1 MTWLPEWRITV
12 GTSVYTNVTSVS
24 ITVGRIDIDRQCQ
37 AGYARMD
44 IINATNELFDVD
56 VTDLL
61 TLELK
66 DTSGVYVPVFGG
78 TVSDFTTSV
87 RTPEETGFVTLGT
100 ILAIGALAKLPKAI
114 YTEAVAHNLDGDQ
127 ISIILSDLLVNQWQE
142 VAPALQWVNYL
153 PATTTWANAENV
165 GLGEIDAGLYQ
176 MDQLS
181 AEVRNTQTLVQ
192 QIADSALGTLYE
204 DKQGRIAYADADHRS
219 NYLAANGSTQLDG
232 NYASPASVKSILQ
245 IGKIRNSEIVRYGN
259 DYGSTYTATDDASIS
274 TYGRYQRS
282 FDSNIR
288 YLADIEDIIDRDLAL
303 RATPRTQL
311 DQITFRLDNPLMPD
325 SLRDDLINLFFGEP
339 VVITNLPFNM
349 FEGYFSGFV
358 EGISIK
364 ATPTYVDATIYV
376 SPTDFSLIAPTWAT
390 ITPTNTI
397 WSGVNGTLQWS
408 KAIGA
413 LT

>member
-12 GTSVYTNVTSVS
+12 GTNVYTNVTGVNV
-24 ITVGRIDIDRQCQ
+24 TTGRIDIDRQCQ

-44 IINATNELFDVD
+44 IINSTNALFDID
-56 VTDLL
+56 VTDSL

-66 DTSGVYVPVFGG
+66 DSGGTYVPVFGG
-78 TVSDFTTSV
+78 TVSDFSTSV
-87 RTPEETGFVTLGT
+87 RSPEETGFVTLGS
-100 ILAIGALAKLPKAI
+100 ILAVGALAKLPKAI
-114 YTEAVAHNLDGDQ
+114 YTDSVPHNLDGEQ
-127 ISIILSDLLVNQWQE
+127 ISIILQELLVNEWIE
-142 VAPALQWVNYL
+142 VAPALQWVNYD
-153 PATTTWANAENV
+153 PTTTWANAENV
-165 GLGEIDAGLYQ
+165 GLGEIDTGLYQ
-176 MDQLS
+176 MDNLS
-181 AEVRNTQTLVQ
+181 AADRNTQTLVQ

-259 DYGSTYTATDDASIS
+259 DYGSTYSATDDASII
-274 TYGRYQRS
+274 TYGRYQRT

-288 YLADIEDIIDRDLAL
+288 FLADIEDIIERDLAL
-303 RATPRTQL
+303 RSVPRTQL
-311 DQITFRLDNPLMPD
+311 DQITFRLDNPLMPNA
-325 SLRDDLINLFFGEP
+325 LRNDLINLFFGEP

-358 EGISIK
+358 EGISMR
-364 ATPTYVDATIYV
+364 ATPTFVDMTIYV

-390 ITPTNTI
+390 VLPTNTI

>member
-12 GTSVYTNVTSVS
+12 GTTVYTNVTSVNV
-24 ITVGRIDIDRQCQ
+24 TTGRIDIDRQCQ

-44 IINATNELFDVD
+44 IINSTNALFDID
-56 VTDLL
+56 VTDIL

-66 DTSGVYVPVFGG
+66 DSAGVYVPVFGG
-78 TVSDFTTSV
+78 TVSDFRTSV
-87 RTPEETGFVTLGT
+87 RSPEETGFVTVGS
-100 ILAIGALAKLPKAI
+100 ILAVGALAKLPKAI
-114 YTEAVAHNLDGDQ
+114 YTAAVAHDLDGEQ
-127 ISIILSDLLVNQWQE
+127 ISIILKDLLVNQWQE
-142 VAPALQWVNYL
+142 VAPALQWYNYN
-153 PATTTWANAENV
+153 PTTTWANAENV

-176 MDQLS
+176 MDNLS
-181 AEVRNTQTLVQ
+181 AADRNTQTLVT
-192 QIADSALGTLYE
+192 QIADSALGLLYE

-219 NYLAANGSTQLDG
+219 TYLAANGSTELDA
-232 NYASPASVKSILQ
+232 NYATPSSVKSILQ

-259 DYGSTYTATDDASIS
+259 DYGSTYSATDDASIS
-274 TYGRYQRS
+274 TYGRYQKS
-282 FDSNIR
+282 YDSNIR
-288 YLADIEDIIDRDLAL
+288 YLADVEDIVERDLAL
-303 RATPRTQL
+303 RSTPRTQL
-311 DQITFRLDNPLMPD
+311 DQITFRLDNPTMP
-325 SLRDDLINLFFGEP
+325 SAQLDDLINLFFGEP

-358 EGISIK
+358 EGISLA

-390 ITPTNTI
+390 VIPTNTL
-397 WSGVNGTLQWS
+397 WSGVNATLQWT

>member
-12 GTSVYTNVTSVS
+12 GTTVYTNVTGVNLT
-24 ITVGRIDIDRQCQ
+24 IGRIDIDRQCQ

-44 IINATNELFDVD
+44 IINSTNVPFDID

-66 DTSGVYVPVFGG
+66 NSAGAYVPVFGG
-78 TVSDFTTSV
+78 TVSDFTISV

-100 ILAIGALAKLPKAI
+100 ILAVGALAKLPKAI
-114 YTEAVAHNLDGDQ
+114 YESAVAHNLDGEQ

-142 VAPALQWVNYL
+142 VAAALEWIDYE
-153 PATTTWANAENV
+153 PTTTWANAENV
-165 GLGEIDAGLYQ
+165 GLGEIDTGLYE
-176 MDQLS
+176 MDNLS
-181 AEVRNTQTLVQ
+181 AAARNTQTLVQ
-192 QIADSALGTLYE
+192 QIADSALGALYE
-204 DKQGRIAYADADHRS
+204 DKQGRIAYADGDHRS
-219 NYLAANGSTQLDG
+219 TYLATNGSTIIDG

-259 DYGSTYTATDDASIS
+259 DYGSTYSATDDASILA
-274 TYGRYQRS
+274 YGRYQRS

-288 YLADIEDIIDRDLAL
+288 HTADIEDIIDRDLAL
-303 RATPRTQL
+303 RSVPRTQL

-325 SLRDDLINLFFGEP
+325 SQRDNLINAFFGQPLE
-339 VVITNLPFNM
+339 ITNLPNNM
-349 FEGYFSGFV
+349 FGGTFSGFI
-358 EGISIK
+358 ESISFR
-364 ATPTYVDATIYV
+364 ANPTSVDITLYV
-376 SPTDFSLIAPTWAT
+376 SPIDFSLTATTWEIVSPPTL
-390 ITPTNTI
+390 I
-397 WSGVNGTLQWS
+397 WTGVNGTLTWN

>member
-12 GTSVYTNVTSVS
+12 GTTVYTNVTGVS
-24 ITVGRIDIDRQCQ
+24 LTTGRIDIDRQCQ

-44 IINATNELFDVD
+44 IINSDNALFDID
-56 VTDLL
+56 VTDSL

-66 DTSGVYVPVFGG
+66 DSGGTYVPVFGG
-78 TVSDFTTSV
+78 TVSDFSTSV
-87 RTPEETGFVTLGT
+87 RSPEESGFVTLGS
-100 ILAIGALAKLPKAI
+100 ILAVGALAKLPKAI
-114 YTEAVAHNLDGDQ
+114 YTSSVAHNLDGEQ
-127 ISIILSDLLVNQWQE
+127 IAIILQDLLVNEWRE
-142 VAPALQWVNYL
+142 VAPTLTWAMYD
-153 PATTTWANAENV
+153 PTTTWANAENV
-165 GLGEIDAGLYQ
+165 GLGEIDSGLYQ
-176 MDQLS
+176 MDNLS
-181 AEVRNTQTLVQ
+181 AADRNSQTLVQ
-192 QIADSALGTLYE
+192 QIADSALGNLYE
-204 DKQGRIAYADADHRS
+204 DKQGRICYADADHRS

-259 DYGSTYTATDDASIS
+259 DYGSTYSATDDASIT
-274 TYGRYQRS
+274 TYGRYQRT

-288 YLADIEDIIDRDLAL
+288 FLADIEDIIERDLAL
-303 RATPRTQL
+303 RSTPRTQL
-311 DQITFRLDNPLMPD
+311 DQITFRLDNPNMPD
-325 SLRDDLINLFFGEP
+325 ALRDDLINLFFGEP

-358 EGISIK
+358 EGISMR
-364 ATPTYVDATIYV
+364 ATPTFVDATIYV

-390 ITPTNTI
+390 VLPTNTI

>member
-12 GTSVYTNVTSVS
+12 GNNVYTNVTSVS
-24 ITVGRIDIDRQCQ
+24 VTIGRIDIDRQCQ

-44 IINATNELFDVD
+44 IINSDNALFDID

-66 DTSGVYVPVFGG
+66 DSAGTYVPVFGG

-87 RTPEETGFVTLGT
+87 RTPEETGFVTLGS
-100 ILAIGALAKLPKAI
+100 ILAVGALAKLPKAI
-114 YTEAVAHNLDGDQ
+114 YTAAVAHDLDGEQ

-153 PATTTWANAENV
+153 PANTTWANAENV
-165 GLGEIDAGLYQ
+165 GLGEIDTGLYE
-176 MDQLS
+176 MDNLAAAS
-181 AEVRNTQTLVQ
+181 RNTQTLVQ
-192 QIADSALGTLYE
+192 QIADSALGNLYE
-204 DKQGRIAYADADHRS
+204 DKQGRIGYADADHRA
-219 NYLAANGSTQLDG
+219 NYLAANGSTQLDA
-232 NYASPASVKSILQ
+232 NYATPASVKSILQ

-259 DYGSTYTATDDASIS
+259 DYGSTYSATDDASIT
-274 TYGRYQRS
+274 TYGRYQRT

-288 YLADIEDIIDRDLAL
+288 HTADIEDIIERDLAL
-303 RATPRTQL
+303 RSTPRTQL
-311 DQITFRLDNPLMPD
+311 DQITFRLDNPNMP
-325 SLRDDLINLFFGEP
+325 SAQLDDLINLFFGEP

-358 EGISIK
+358 EGIAMR
-364 ATPTYVDATIYV
+364 ATPTFVDMTIYV

-390 ITPTNTI
+390 VLPTNTI

>member
-12 GTSVYTNVTSVS
+12 GTTVYTNVTSVNVT
-24 ITVGRIDIDRQCQ
+24 IGRIDIDRQCQ

-44 IINATNELFDVD
+44 IINSTNALFDID
-56 VTDLL
+56 VTDSL

-66 DTSGVYVPVFGG
+66 DSGGTYVPVFGG

-87 RTPEETGFVTLGT
+87 RSPEESGYVTLGT
-100 ILAIGALAKLPKAI
+100 ILAVGALAKLPKAI
-114 YTEAVAHNLDGDQ
+114 YTDSVAHGLDGEQ
-127 ISIILSDLLVNQWQE
+127 ISIILENLLVNQWQE
-142 VAPALQWVNYL
+142 VAAALTWATYD
-153 PATTTWANAENV
+153 PTTTWANAENV
-165 GLGEIDAGLYQ
+165 GVGEIDAGLYQ
-176 MDQLS
+176 MDNLS
-181 AEVRNTQTLVQ
+181 ADDRNTQTLVQ
-192 QIADSALGTLYE
+192 QIADSALGNLYE
-204 DKQGRIAYADADHRS
+204 DKQGRISYADGDHRS

-259 DYGSTYTATDDASIS
+259 DYGSTYSATDDASII
-274 TYGRYQRS
+274 TYGRYQRT

-288 YLADIEDIIDRDLAL
+288 FLADIEDIIERDLAL
-303 RATPRTQL
+303 RSTPRTQL
-311 DQITFRLDNPLMPD
+311 DQITFRLDNPVMPNA
-325 SLRDDLINLFFGEP
+325 LRDDLINLFFGEP

-358 EGISIK
+358 EGISMR
-364 ATPTYVDATIYV
+364 ATPTFVDATIYV

-390 ITPTNTI
+390 VLPTNTI

>member
-12 GTSVYTNVTSVS
+12 GGNTYTNVTGVNL
-24 ITVGRIDIDRQCQ
+24 TTGRIDIDRQCQ

-44 IINATNELFDVD
+44 IINSTNALFDID
-56 VTDLL
+56 VTDSL

-66 DTSGVYVPVFGG
+66 DSGGDYVVVFGG
-78 TVSDFTTSV
+78 TVSDFSTSV
-87 RTPEETGFVTLGT
+87 RSPEETGYVTMGT
-100 ILAIGALAKLPKAI
+100 ILAVGALAKLPKAI
-114 YTEAVAHNLDGDQ
+114 YAASVAHGLDGEQ
-127 ISIILSDLLVNQWQE
+127 IAIILQDLLVNQWQE
-142 VAPALQWVNYL
+142 VAPSLTWATYD
-153 PATTTWANAENV
+153 PTTTWANAENV
-165 GLGEIDAGLYQ
+165 GLGEIDSGLYQ
-176 MDQLS
+176 MDNLS
-181 AEVRNTQTLVQ
+181 AADRNTQTLVQ

-219 NYLAANGSTQLDG
+219 TYLAANGSTQLDG

-259 DYGSTYTATDDASIS
+259 DYGSTYSATDNASIT
-274 TYGRYQRS
+274 TYGRYQRT

-325 SLRDDLINLFFGEP
+325 ALRDDLINLFFGEP
-339 VVITNLPFNM
+339 VLITNLPFNM

-358 EGISIK
+358 EGISIR
-364 ATPTYVDATIYV
+364 ATPTFVDATIYV

-390 ITPTNTI
+390 VIPTNTI
-397 WSGVNGTLQWS
+397 WSGVNATIQWS

>member
-12 GTSVYTNVTSVS
+12 GTTVYTNVTGVNL
-24 ITVGRIDIDRQCQ
+24 TTGRIDIDRQCQ

-44 IINATNELFDVD
+44 IINSTNALFDID
-56 VTDLL
+56 VTDSL

-66 DTSGVYVPVFGG
+66 DSDGDYVVVFGG
-78 TVSDFTTSV
+78 TVSDFSTSV
-87 RTPEETGFVTLGT
+87 RSPEETGFVTLGT
-100 ILAIGALAKLPKAI
+100 ILAVGALAKLPKAI
-114 YTEAVAHNLDGDQ
+114 YTDSVAHGLDGEQ
-127 ISIILSDLLVNQWQE
+127 IAIILQDLLVNEWNE
-142 VAPALQWVNYL
+142 VAPALQWEDYD
-153 PATTTWANAENV
+153 PTTTWANAENV
-165 GLGEIDAGLYQ
+165 GLGEIDTGLYQ
-176 MDQLS
+176 MDNLS
-181 AEVRNTQTLVQ
+181 AADRNTQTLVQ
-192 QIADSALGTLYE
+192 QIADSALGNLYE
-204 DKQGRIAYADADHRS
+204 DKQGRISYADADHRS

-259 DYGSTYTATDDASIS
+259 DYGSTYSATDDASIT
-274 TYGRYQRS
+274 TYGRYQRT

-288 YLADIEDIIDRDLAL
+288 FLADIEDIIDRDLAL
-303 RATPRTQL
+303 RSTPRTQL

-325 SLRDDLINLFFGEP
+325 ALRDDLINLFFGEP

-358 EGISIK
+358 EGISIR
-364 ATPTYVDATIYV
+364 ANASFVDATIYV

-390 ITPTNTI
+390 VLPTNTI

>member
-12 GTSVYTNVTSVS
+12 GTTVYTNVTGVNL
-24 ITVGRIDIDRQCQ
+24 TTGRIDIDRQCQ

-44 IINATNELFDVD
+44 IINSTNALFDID
-56 VTDLL
+56 VTDSL

-66 DTSGVYVPVFGG
+66 DSDGDYVVVFGG
-78 TVSDFTTSV
+78 TVSDFSTSV
-87 RTPEETGFVTLGT
+87 RSPEETGFVTLGT
-100 ILAIGALAKLPKAI
+100 ILAVGALAKLPKAI
-114 YTEAVAHNLDGDQ
+114 YTDSVAHGLDGEQ
-127 ISIILSDLLVNQWQE
+127 IAIILQDLLVNEWNE
-142 VAPALQWVNYL
+142 VASALQWEDYD
-153 PATTTWANAENV
+153 PTTTWANAENV
-165 GLGEIDAGLYQ
+165 GLGEIDTGLYQ
-176 MDQLS
+176 MDNLS
-181 AEVRNTQTLVQ
+181 AADRNTQTLVQ
-192 QIADSALGTLYE
+192 QIADSALGNLYE

-219 NYLAANGSTQLDG
+219 NYLATNGSTQLDG

-259 DYGSTYTATDDASIS
+259 DYGSTYSATDDASIT
-274 TYGRYQRS
+274 TYGRYQRT

-288 YLADIEDIIDRDLAL
+288 FLADIEDIIERDIAL

-325 SLRDDLINLFFGEP
+325 ALRDDLINLFFGEP

-358 EGISIK
+358 EGISIR
-364 ATPTYVDATIYV
+364 ANASFVDCTIYV

-390 ITPTNTI
+390 VIPTNTI
-397 WSGVNGTLQWS
+397 WSGVNGTLQWT

>member
-12 GTSVYTNVTSVS
+12 GTNVYTNVTGVNV
-24 ITVGRIDIDRQCQ
+24 TTGRIDIDRQCQ

-44 IINATNELFDVD
+44 IINSTNALFDID
-56 VTDLL
+56 VTDSL

-66 DTSGVYVPVFGG
+66 DSGGTYVPVFGG
-78 TVSDFTTSV
+78 TVSDFSTSV
-87 RTPEETGFVTLGT
+87 RSPEESGYVTLGT
-100 ILAIGALAKLPKAI
+100 ILAVGALAKLPKAI
-114 YTEAVAHNLDGDQ
+114 YTDSVAHGLDGEQ
-127 ISIILSDLLVNQWQE
+127 IAIILSELLVNEWIE
-142 VAPALQWVNYL
+142 VAPALQWQDYD
-153 PATTTWANAENV
+153 PTTTWANAENV
-165 GLGEIDAGLYQ
+165 GLGEIDAGLYE
-176 MDQLS
+176 MDNLS
-181 AEVRNTQTLVQ
+181 AADRNTQTLVQ

-204 DKQGRIAYADADHRS
+204 DKQGRISYADADHRS

-259 DYGSTYTATDDASIS
+259 DYGSTYSATDDASIT
-274 TYGRYQRS
+274 TYGRYQRT

-288 YLADIEDIIDRDLAL
+288 FLADVEDIIERDLAL
-303 RATPRTQL
+303 RSVPRTQL

-325 SLRDDLINLFFGEP
+325 ALRDDLINLFFGEP

-358 EGISIK
+358 EGISMR
-364 ATPTYVDATIYV
+364 ATPTFVDATIYV

-390 ITPTNTI
+390 VLPTNTI

>member
-12 GTSVYTNVTSVS
+12 GTTVYTNVTSVNVT
-24 ITVGRIDIDRQCQ
+24 IGRIDIDRQCQ
-37 AGYARMD
+37 AGYARME
-44 IINATNELFDVD
+44 IINPTNALFDID
-56 VTDLL
+56 VTDSL

-66 DTSGVYVPVFGG
+66 DTSGSYVPFFGG

-100 ILAIGALAKLPKAI
+100 ILAVGALAKLPKAI
-114 YTEAVAHNLDGDQ
+114 YTDSVAHGLDGEQ
-127 ISIILSDLLVNQWQE
+127 ISIILSELLVNEWIE
-142 VAPALQWVNYL
+142 VAPSLQWQDYN
-153 PATTTWANAENV
+153 PTTTWANAENV
-165 GLGEIDAGLYQ
+165 GLGEIDTGLYQ
-176 MDQLS
+176 MDNLS
-181 AEVRNTQTLVQ
+181 AADRNTQTLVQ

-219 NYLAANGSTQLDG
+219 NYLAANGSTQLDA
-232 NYASPASVKSILQ
+232 NYATPASVKSILQ

-259 DYGSTYTATDDASIS
+259 NFGSTYSATDDASIAL
-274 TYGRYQRS
+274 YGRYQRT

-288 YLADIEDIIDRDLAL
+288 YLADIEDIVERDLAL
-303 RATPRTQL
+303 RSTPRTQL
-311 DQITFRLDNPLMPD
+311 DQITFRLDNPTMP
-325 SLRDDLINLFFGEP
+325 SAQLDDLINLFFGEP

-358 EGISIK
+358 EGISMR
-364 ATPTYVDATIYV
+364 ATPTFVDMTIYV

-390 ITPTNTI
+390 VLPTNTI

>member
-12 GTSVYTNVTSVS
+12 GTTVYTNVTSVNV
-24 ITVGRIDIDRQCQ
+24 TTGRIDIDRQCQ

-44 IINATNELFDVD
+44 IINSTNTLFDID
-56 VTDLL
+56 VTDSL

-66 DTSGVYVPVFGG
+66 DSAGVYVPVFGG
-78 TVSDFTTSV
+78 TVSDFRTSV
-87 RTPEETGFVTLGT
+87 RSPEETGFVTIGS
-100 ILAIGALAKLPKAI
+100 ILAVGALAKLPKAI
-114 YTEAVAHNLDGDQ
+114 YTASVAHDLDGEQ
-127 ISIILSDLLVNQWQE
+127 ISIILEDLLVNQWQE
-142 VAPALQWVNYL
+142 VAAALQWVNYD
-153 PATTTWANAENV
+153 PTTTWANAENV

-176 MDQLS
+176 MDNLS
-181 AEVRNTQTLVQ
+181 AADRNTQTLVT
-192 QIADSALGTLYE
+192 QIADSALGLLYE
-204 DKQGRIAYADADHRS
+204 DKQGRISYADADHRS

-232 NYASPASVKSILQ
+232 NYATPSSVKSILQ

-259 DYGSTYTATDDASIS
+259 DYGSTYSATDDASIA

-288 YLADIEDIIDRDLAL
+288 YLADVEDIVERDLAL
-303 RATPRTQL
+303 RSTPRTQL
-311 DQITFRLDNPLMPD
+311 DQITFRLDNPTMP
-325 SLRDDLINLFFGEP
+325 SAQLDDLINLFFGEP

-358 EGISIK
+358 EGISLA

-390 ITPTNTI
+390 VIPTNTL
-397 WSGVNGTLQWS
+397 WSGVNATLQWS
-408 KAIGA
+408 KAIGVIN
-413 LT
+413 

>member
-12 GTSVYTNVTSVS
+12 GTTVYTNVTSVNV
-24 ITVGRIDIDRQCQ
+24 TTGRIDIDRQCQ

-44 IINATNELFDVD
+44 IINSTNALFDID
-56 VTDLL
+56 VTDSL

-66 DTSGVYVPVFGG
+66 DSAGTYVPVFGG
-78 TVSDFTTSV
+78 TVSDFRTSV
-87 RTPEETGFVTLGT
+87 RSPEETGFVTIGS
-100 ILAIGALAKLPKAI
+100 ILAVGALAKLPKAI
-114 YTEAVAHNLDGDQ
+114 YTAAVAHDLDGEQ
-127 ISIILSDLLVNQWQE
+127 ISIILEDLLVNQWQE
-142 VAPALQWVNYL
+142 VAPALQWVNYD
-153 PATTTWANAENV
+153 PTTTWANAENV

-176 MDQLS
+176 MDNLS
-181 AEVRNTQTLVQ
+181 AADRNTQTLVT
-192 QIADSALGTLYE
+192 QIADSALGLLYE

-219 NYLAANGSTQLDG
+219 TYLAANGSTQLDG
-232 NYASPASVKSILQ
+232 NYATPSSVKSILQ

-259 DYGSTYTATDDASIS
+259 DYGSTYSATDDASIT

-288 YLADIEDIIDRDLAL
+288 YLADVEDIVERDLAL
-303 RATPRTQL
+303 RSTPRTQL
-311 DQITFRLDNPLMPD
+311 DQITFRLDNPTMP
-325 SLRDDLINLFFGEP
+325 SSQLDDLINLFFGEP

-358 EGISIK
+358 EGISIA

-390 ITPTNTI
+390 VIPTNTL
-397 WSGVNGTLQWS
+397 WSGVNATLQWS
-408 KAIGA
+408 KAIGVIN
-413 LT
+413 

>member
-12 GTSVYTNVTSVS
+12 GTTVYTNVTGVNV
-24 ITVGRIDIDRQCQ
+24 TTGRIDIDRQCQ

-44 IINATNELFDVD
+44 IINSTNDLFDID
-56 VTDLL
+56 VTDSL

-66 DTSGVYVPVFGG
+66 DSGGTYVPVFGG

-87 RTPEETGFVTLGT
+87 RSPEEVGFITIGT
-100 ILAIGALAKLPKAI
+100 ILAVGALAKLPKAI
-114 YTEAVAHNLDGDQ
+114 YTASVAHNLDGEQ
-127 ISIILSDLLVNQWQE
+127 IRIILSDLLENQWQE
-142 VAPALQWVNYL
+142 VAPTLTWAAYDS
-153 PATTTWANAENV
+153 TTTWANAENV

-176 MDQLS
+176 MDNLS
-181 AEVRNTQTLVQ
+181 AADRNTQTLVQ

-204 DKQGRIAYADADHRS
+204 DKQGRVSYADADHRS
-219 NYLAANGSTQLDG
+219 TYLAANGSTELDG

-259 DYGSTYTATDDASIS
+259 DYGSTYSATDDTSIT
-274 TYGRYQRS
+274 TYGRYQRT

-288 YLADIEDIIDRDLAL
+288 YLADITDIITRDLAL
-303 RATPRTQL
+303 RSTPRTQL

-325 SLRDDLINLFFGEP
+325 ALRNDLINLFFGEP

-358 EGISIK
+358 EGISMR
-364 ATPTYVDATIYV
+364 ATPTFVDITIYV

-390 ITPTNTI
+390 VIPTNTI
-397 WSGVNGTLQWS
+397 WSGVNGTLQWT

>member
-12 GTSVYTNVTSVS
+12 GTTVYTNVTGVNV
-24 ITVGRIDIDRQCQ
+24 TTGRIDIDRQCQ

-44 IINATNELFDVD
+44 IINSTNALFDID
-56 VTDLL
+56 VTDSL

-66 DTSGVYVPVFGG
+66 DSGGTYVPVFGG
-78 TVSDFTTSV
+78 TVSDFSTSV
-87 RTPEETGFVTLGT
+87 RSPEESGYVTLGT
-100 ILAIGALAKLPKAI
+100 ILAVGALAKLPKAI
-114 YTEAVAHNLDGDQ
+114 YTDSVAHGLDGEQ
-127 ISIILSDLLVNQWQE
+127 IAIILEELLVNEWIE
-142 VAPALQWVNYL
+142 VAPALQWVNYD
-153 PATTTWANAENV
+153 PTTTWANAENV
-165 GLGEIDAGLYQ
+165 GLGEIDSGLYQ
-176 MDQLS
+176 MDNLS
-181 AEVRNTQTLVQ
+181 AADRNTQTLVQ

-204 DKQGRIAYADADHRS
+204 DKQGRISYADADHRS

-259 DYGSTYTATDDASIS
+259 DYGSTYSATDDASIT
-274 TYGRYQRS
+274 TYGRYQRT

-288 YLADIEDIIDRDLAL
+288 FLADIEDIIERDLAL
-303 RATPRTQL
+303 RSTPRTQL
-311 DQITFRLDNPLMPD
+311 DQITFRLDNPLMPNA
-325 SLRDDLINLFFGEP
+325 LRDDLINLFFGEP

-358 EGISIK
+358 EGISMR
-364 ATPTYVDATIYV
+364 ATPTFVDATIYV

-390 ITPTNTI
+390 VIPTNTI

>member
-12 GTSVYTNVTSVS
+12 GTNVYTNVTGVNV
-24 ITVGRIDIDRQCQ
+24 TTGRIDIDRQCQ

-44 IINATNELFDVD
+44 IINSTNALFDID
-56 VTDLL
+56 VTDSL

-66 DTSGVYVPVFGG
+66 DSGGTYVPVFGG

-87 RTPEETGFVTLGT
+87 RSPEEVGYVTIGT
-100 ILAIGALAKLPKAI
+100 ILAVGALAKLPKAI
-114 YTEAVAHNLDGDQ
+114 YTSSVAHDLDGEQ

-142 VAPALQWVNYL
+142 VAPTLTWAAYD
-153 PATTTWANAENV
+153 PTTTWANAENV
-165 GLGEIDAGLYQ
+165 GLGEIDAGLYE
-176 MDQLS
+176 MDNLS
-181 AEVRNTQTLVQ
+181 AADRNTQTLVQ

-204 DKQGRIAYADADHRS
+204 DKQGRISYADADHRS
-219 NYLAANGSTQLDG
+219 NYLATNGSTQLDG

-259 DYGSTYTATDDASIS
+259 DYGSTYSATDDASIA

-288 YLADIEDIIDRDLAL
+288 YLADIEDIIERDLAL
-303 RATPRTQL
+303 RSVPRTQL
-311 DQITFRLDNPLMPD
+311 DQITFRLDNPLMPNA
-325 SLRDDLINLFFGEP
+325 LRDDLINLFFGEP

-358 EGISIK
+358 EGISIR
-364 ATPTYVDATIYV
+364 ATPTFVDATIYV

-390 ITPTNTI
+390 VLPTNTI

-408 KAIGA
+408 KTIGA

>member
-12 GTSVYTNVTSVS
+12 GTNVYTNVTGVNV
-24 ITVGRIDIDRQCQ
+24 TTGRIDIDRQCQ

-44 IINATNELFDVD
+44 IINSTNALFDID
-56 VTDLL
+56 VTDSL

-66 DTSGVYVPVFGG
+66 DSGGTYVPVFGG

-87 RTPEETGFVTLGT
+87 RSPEEVGYVTIGT
-100 ILAIGALAKLPKAI
+100 ILAVGALAKLPKAI
-114 YTEAVAHNLDGDQ
+114 YTSSVAHNLDGEQ
-127 ISIILSDLLVNQWQE
+127 ISIILQELLVNEWIE
-142 VAPALQWVNYL
+142 VAPALQWVNYD
-153 PATTTWANAENV
+153 PTTTWANAENV

-176 MDQLS
+176 MDNLS
-181 AEVRNTQTLVQ
+181 SADRNTQTLVQ

-204 DKQGRIAYADADHRS
+204 DKQGRISYADADHRS

-259 DYGSTYTATDDASIS
+259 DYGSTYSATDDASIT
-274 TYGRYQRS
+274 TYGRYQRT

-288 YLADIEDIIDRDLAL
+288 FLADVEDIIERDLAL
-303 RATPRTQL
+303 RSVPRTQL

-325 SLRDDLINLFFGEP
+325 ALRDDLVNLFFGEP

-358 EGISIK
+358 EGISMR
-364 ATPTYVDATIYV
+364 ATPTFVDATIYV

-390 ITPTNTI
+390 VLPTNTI

>member
-12 GTSVYTNVTSVS
+12 GTNVYTNVTGVNV
-24 ITVGRIDIDRQCQ
+24 TTGRIDIDRQCQ

-44 IINATNELFDVD
+44 IINSTNALFDID
-56 VTDLL
+56 VTDSL

-66 DTSGVYVPVFGG
+66 DSGGTYVPVFGG

-87 RTPEETGFVTLGT
+87 RSPEEVGYVTIGT
-100 ILAIGALAKLPKAI
+100 ILAVGALAKLPKAI
-114 YTEAVAHNLDGDQ
+114 YTDAVAHDLDGEQ
-127 ISIILSDLLVNQWQE
+127 IAIILQDLLVNEWIE
-142 VAPALQWVNYL
+142 VAPALQWVNYN
-153 PATTTWANAENV
+153 PTTTWANAENV
-165 GLGEIDAGLYQ
+165 GLGEIDIGLYE
-176 MDQLS
+176 MDNLH
-181 AEVRNTQTLVQ
+181 AAARNTQTLVQ

-204 DKQGRIAYADADHRS
+204 DKQGRISYADADHRS
-219 NYLAANGSTQLDG
+219 NYLATNGSTQLDG

-259 DYGSTYTATDDASIS
+259 DYGSTYSATDDASIT
-274 TYGRYQRS
+274 TYGRYQRT

-288 YLADIEDIIDRDLAL
+288 HTADIEDIIERDLAL
-303 RATPRTQL
+303 RSTPRTQL
-311 DQITFRLDNPLMPD
+311 DQITFRLDNPLMPNA
-325 SLRDDLINLFFGEP
+325 LRDDLINLFFGEP

-358 EGISIK
+358 EGISIR
-364 ATPTYVDATIYV
+364 ATPTFVDATIYV

-390 ITPTNTI
+390 VIPTNTI
-397 WSGVNGTLQWS
+397 WSGVNGTLQWT

>member
-12 GTSVYTNVTSVS
+12 GTTVYTNVTGVNV
-24 ITVGRIDIDRQCQ
+24 TTGRIDIDRQCQ

-44 IINATNELFDVD
+44 IINSTNALFDID
-56 VTDLL
+56 VTDSL

-66 DTSGVYVPVFGG
+66 DSGGTYVPVFGG

-87 RTPEETGFVTLGT
+87 RSPEESGYVTLGT
-100 ILAIGALAKLPKAI
+100 ILAVGALAKLPKAI
-114 YTEAVAHNLDGDQ
+114 YTSSVAHDLDGEQ

-142 VAPALQWVNYL
+142 VAPTLTWATYN
-153 PATTTWANAENV
+153 PTTTWANAENV
-165 GLGEIDAGLYQ
+165 GLGEIDAGLYE
-176 MDQLS
+176 MDNLS
-181 AEVRNTQTLVQ
+181 AADRNTQTLVQ

-204 DKQGRIAYADADHRS
+204 DKQGRISYADADHRS
-219 NYLAANGSTQLDG
+219 NYLATNGSTQLDG

-259 DYGSTYTATDDASIS
+259 DYGSTYSATDDVSIT

-288 YLADIEDIIDRDLAL
+288 YLADIEDIIERDLAL
-303 RATPRTQL
+303 RSVPRTQL

-325 SLRDDLINLFFGEP
+325 ALRDDLINLFFGEP

-358 EGISIK
+358 EGISMR
-364 ATPTYVDATIYV
+364 ATPTFVDATIYV

-390 ITPTNTI
+390 VLPTNTI

>member
-12 GTSVYTNVTSVS
+12 GTNVYTNVTGVNV
-24 ITVGRIDIDRQCQ
+24 TTGRIDIDRQCQ

-44 IINATNELFDVD
+44 IINSTNALFDID

-61 TLELK
+61 SLELK
-66 DTSGVYVPVFGG
+66 DSTGTYVPVFGG

-100 ILAIGALAKLPKAI
+100 ILAVGALAKLPKAI
-114 YTEAVAHNLDGDQ
+114 YESAVAYDLDGEQ
-127 ISIILSDLLVNQWQE
+127 IRIILSDLLVNQWQE
-142 VAPALQWVNYL
+142 VAPALQWVDYD
-153 PATTTWANAENV
+153 PTTTWANAENV
-165 GLGEIDAGLYQ
+165 GLGEIDTGLYE
-176 MDQLS
+176 MDNL
-181 AEVRNTQTLVQ
+181 AAAARNTQTLVQ
-192 QIADSALGTLYE
+192 QIADSALGNLYE

-219 NYLAANGSTQLDG
+219 NYLATNGSTQLDA

-259 DYGSTYTATDDASIS
+259 DYGSTYSATDDASIT
-274 TYGRYQRS
+274 TYGRYQRT

-288 YLADIEDIIDRDLAL
+288 HTADIEDIVERDLAL
-303 RATPRTQL
+303 RSTPRTQL
-311 DQITFRLDNPLMPD
+311 DQITFRLDNPNMP
-325 SLRDDLINLFFGEP
+325 SAQLDDLINLFFGEP

-358 EGISIK
+358 EGISMR
-364 ATPTYVDATIYV
+364 ATPTFVDMTIYV

-390 ITPTNTI
+390 VLPTNTI

>member
-12 GTSVYTNVTSVS
+12 GTTVYTNVTGVSV
-24 ITVGRIDIDRQCQ
+24 TTGRIDIDRQCQ

-44 IINATNELFDVD
+44 IINSTNALFDID
-56 VTDLL
+56 VTDSL

-66 DTSGVYVPVFGG
+66 DSDGDYVAVFGG
-78 TVSDFTTSV
+78 TVSDFSTSV
-87 RTPEETGFVTLGT
+87 RSPEESGYVTLGT
-100 ILAIGALAKLPKAI
+100 ILAVGALAKLPKAI
-114 YTEAVAHNLDGDQ
+114 YTASVAHGLDGEQ
-127 ISIILSDLLVNQWQE
+127 IGIILQDLLVNQWQE
-142 VAPALQWVNYL
+142 VAPTLTWATYN
-153 PATTTWANAENV
+153 PTTTWANAENV
-165 GLGEIDAGLYQ
+165 GLGEIDSGLYQ
-176 MDQLS
+176 MDNLS
-181 AEVRNTQTLVQ
+181 AADRNTQTLVQ

-219 NYLAANGSTQLDG
+219 NYLATNGSTQLDG

-259 DYGSTYTATDDASIS
+259 DYGSTYSATDDASIT
-274 TYGRYQRS
+274 TYGRYQRT

-288 YLADIEDIIDRDLAL
+288 YLADITDIITRDLAL
-303 RATPRTQL
+303 RSTPRTQL

-358 EGISIK
+358 EGISIR
-364 ATPTYVDATIYV
+364 ATPTFVDMTIYV

-390 ITPTNTI
+390 VLPTNTI

>member
-12 GTSVYTNVTSVS
+12 GTTVYTNVTGVNV
-24 ITVGRIDIDRQCQ
+24 TTGRIDIDRQCQ

-44 IINATNELFDVD
+44 IINSTNALFDID
-56 VTDLL
+56 VTDSL

-66 DTSGVYVPVFGG
+66 DSGGTYVPVFGG
-78 TVSDFTTSV
+78 TVSDFSTSV
-87 RTPEETGFVTLGT
+87 RSPEESGYVTLGT
-100 ILAIGALAKLPKAI
+100 ILAVGALAKLPKAI
-114 YTEAVAHNLDGDQ
+114 YTDSVAHGLDGEQ
-127 ISIILSDLLVNQWQE
+127 IAIILEELLVNEWIE
-142 VAPALQWVNYL
+142 VAPALQWVNYDL
-153 PATTTWANAENV
+153 TTTWANAENV
-165 GLGEIDAGLYQ
+165 GLGEIDSGLYQ
-176 MDQLS
+176 MDNLS
-181 AEVRNTQTLVQ
+181 AADRNTQTLVQ

-204 DKQGRIAYADADHRS
+204 DKQGRISYADADHRS

-259 DYGSTYTATDDASIS
+259 DYGSTYSATDDASIT
-274 TYGRYQRS
+274 TYGRYQRT

-288 YLADIEDIIDRDLAL
+288 FLADIEDIIERDLAL
-303 RATPRTQL
+303 RSTPRTQL
-311 DQITFRLDNPLMPD
+311 DQITFRLDNPLMPNA
-325 SLRDDLINLFFGEP
+325 LRDDLINLFFGEP

-358 EGISIK
+358 EGISMR
-364 ATPTYVDATIYV
+364 ATPTFVDATIYV

-390 ITPTNTI
+390 VIPTNTI

>member
-1 MTWLPEWRITV
+1 ME
-12 GTSVYTNVTSVS
+12 
-24 ITVGRIDIDRQCQ
+24 
-37 AGYARMD
+37 
-44 IINATNELFDVD
+44 IINSTNALFDID

-61 TLELK
+61 TLEMK
-66 DTSGVYVPVFGG
+66 DSSGTYVPVFGG

-87 RTPEETGFVTLGT
+87 RSPEETGYVTLGT
-100 ILAIGALAKLPKAI
+100 ILAVGALAKLPKAI
-114 YTEAVAHNLDGDQ
+114 YTAAVAHDLDGVQ
-127 ISIILSDLLVNQWQE
+127 ISTILQDLLINQWQE

-165 GLGEIDAGLYQ
+165 GLGEIDTGLYE
-176 MDQLS
+176 MDNLS
-181 AEVRNTQTLVQ
+181 AESRNTQTLVQ

-204 DKQGRIAYADADHRS
+204 DKQGRISYADADYRS
-219 NYLAANGSTQLDG
+219 NYLAANGSTELNGD
-232 NYASPASVKSILQ
+232 YASPASVKSILQ

-259 DYGSTYTATDDASIS
+259 DYGSTYSDADTASIS
-274 TYGRYQRS
+274 TYGRYQRT

-288 YLADIEDIIDRDLAL
+288 HLADITTIVTRDLAL
-303 RATPRTQL
+303 RSTPRTQL
-311 DQITFRLDNPLMPD
+311 DQITFRLDNPTMPSAQLD
-325 SLRDDLINLFFGEP
+325 NLINLFFGEP

-358 EGISIK
+358 EGISMR
-364 ATPTYVDATIYV
+364 ATPTFVDMTIYV

-390 ITPTNTI
+390 VIPNNTI
-397 WSGVNGTLQWS
+397 WSGVNATLQWS